1 MDDRERKNE
10 GQPTSETIGGRSLE
24 GASYGA
30 TEEEQTR
37 DLRRRNPR
45 RDEDVALGGIV
56 PELEQR
62 DGDDT

>member
-1 MDDRERKNE
+1 MDDREQKDE
-10 GQPTSETIGGRSLE
+10 KQPTSETIGGRSLE

-37 DLRRRNPR
+37 DLRRRNPQ

-56 PELEQR
+56 PELER
-62 DGDDT
+62 NPDDD